1 MEDLW
6 DTLHNTYNA
15 AHDRAVDLSLLD
27 ELDETPVRQWNN
39 ISQKELLEALGGCS
53 NGSAPGPDHVTWQ
66 HWKVLCLNSGVT
78 ELLVRLGNACIN
90 VVHWPKYLK
99 RSNSVIIPKPNKP
112 TYSVAK
118 AYRPIVLLNTLG
130 KLYEKVISKCI
141 QFDASKLDIFHPNQ
155 LGGIQQR
162 STEDAGLI
170 LTHII
175 KQDGVKG

>member
-27 ELDETPVRQWNN
+27 ELEETLVRQWNN

-90 VVHWPKYLK
+90 VGHWPKYLK
-99 RSNSVIIPKPNKP
+99 QSNSVIIPKPNKP

-130 KLYEKVISKCI
+130 KLYKKVISKRI

-162 STEDAGLI
+162 STEDTGLI
-170 LTHII
+170 LTHKI
-175 KQDGVKG
+175 GRAHV